1 MAIGCS
7 LVGSMCLGS
16 SPKTVANDRR
26 NLTKTAVFLC
36 QNATLSMC
44 YKDLP
49 EVRCGERRFEGLPV
63 QGLGLRFT
71 RVGHLIAGH
80 NTLGISY
87 PIINRS

>member
-36 QNATLSMC
+36 QNATLSMY

-49 EVRCGERRFEGLPV
+49 EVGCGHRRFEGLLALASV
-63 QGLGLRFT
+63 E
-71 RVGHLIAGH
+71 
-80 NTLGISY
+80 
-87 PIINRS
+87 

>member
-49 EVRCGERRFEGLPV
+49 EVGCGWCRFEGL
-63 QGLGLRFT
+63 REFT
-71 RVGHLIAGH
+71 RKLFNELELAKLRAKHSPA
-80 NTLGISY
+80 
-87 PIINRS
+87 RD